1 MIKRTIPQWIT
12 AKTIP
17 SNTVKARG
25 HTLLLFAFFLWLG
38 VAPSA
43 WARPDVSLGETLKLL
58 GLQPVKSLKT
68 DPAESE
74 RYAGKNLPDVFAEN
88 KKPYITIGGVKVWLT
103 ESLILIKG
111 NLAIDRVD
119 YDKVLV
125 PLIWRNKAPFGIGFR
140 RIVIDP
146 GHGGKDPGIVSKMYN
161 YAEKSA
167 TLDTALRLKI
177 ILEKLGFEV
186 LLTRDKDKFVDLPDR
201 CDYANKV
208 KADLFISLHFNG
220 GAPKDSTTSG
230 IETYCLT
237 VAGESSTN
245 HSKKTASSIML
256 PGNRLD
262 ALNLLLAWSVHQ
274 RAVNST
280 GTEDRAVKRARF
292 AVLKSLNC
300 PGILF
305 EGGFISSQAEGAQIA
320 NPNYRQ
326 KLAESIAAG
335 IIDYSNRL
343 KP

>member
-1 MIKRTIPQWIT
+1 M
-12 AKTIP
+12 
-17 SNTVKARG
+17 KARG
-25 HTLLLFAFFLWLG
+25 HTLLLFAIFLWIG
-38 VAPSA
+38 IAPAA
-43 WARPDVSLGETLKLL
+43 WAKPDLALGETLKLL
-58 GLQPVKSLKT
+58 GLQPVASLKT

-74 RYAGKNLPDVFAEN
+74 RYTGKNLPDVFAEN

-103 ESLILIKG
+103 EALIVIKG

-140 RIVIDP
+140 RIVLDP
-146 GHGGKDPGIVSKMYN
+146 GHGGKDPGIMSKVYN

-186 LLTRDKDKFVDLPDR
+186 FLTREKDNFVELSDR
-201 CDYANKV
+201 CEYANKL

-220 GAPKDSTTSG
+220 GGPKDITTSG
-230 IETYCLT
+230 LETYCLT

-245 HSKKTASSIML
+245 QSKKTASNFML

-262 ALNLLLAWSVHQ
+262 SLNVLLAWSVHL
-274 RAVNST
+274 RTVNT
-280 GTEDRAVKRARF
+280 MGTEDRAVKRARF

-300 PGILF
+300 PGILI
-305 EGGFISSQAEGAQIA
+305 EGGFISSQTEGAQIA
-320 NPNYRQ
+320 SPNYRQ
-326 KLAESIAAG
+326 KLAESIATG

>member
-1 MIKRTIPQWIT
+1 M
-12 AKTIP
+12 
-17 SNTVKARG
+17 KARG
-25 HTLLLFAFFLWLG
+25 HTLLLFVFFLWLG
-38 VAPSA
+38 VAPTA
-43 WARPDVSLGETLKLL
+43 WAKPDLALGETLKLL
-58 GLQPVKSLKT
+58 GLQPVPALKT

-88 KKPYITIGGVKVWLT
+88 KKPYITIGGIKVFLT
-103 ESLILIKG
+103 EALTLIKG

-146 GHGGKDPGIVSKMYN
+146 GHGGKDPGIMSKMYN

-186 LLTRDKDKFVDLPDR
+186 LLTREKDNFVDLSDR

-220 GAPKDSTTSG
+220 AGPKDTTTSG
-230 IETYCLT
+230 FETYCLT

-245 HSKKTASSIML
+245 QSKKTASGIML

-262 ALNLLLAWSVHQ
+262 ALNVLLAWSVQ
-274 RAVNST
+274 IRAVQKL

-300 PGILF
+300 PGILV
-305 EGGFISSQAEGAQIA
+305 EGGFVSSQTEGAQIA
-320 NPNYRQ
+320 DPNYRQ
-326 KLAESIAAG
+326 KLAESIATG
-335 IIDYSNRL
+335 IIDYCNRL
-343 KP
+343 RP

>member
-1 MIKRTIPQWIT
+1 M
-12 AKTIP
+12 KTIP
-17 SNTVKARG
+17 SNSVKARG
-25 HTLLLFAFFLWLG
+25 HTLLLFAFLLWIG
-38 VAPSA
+38 VAPSV
-43 WARPDVSLGETLKLL
+43 WAKPDLALGETLKLL
-58 GLQPVKSLKT
+58 GLQQITSLKT

-74 RYAGKNLPDVFAEN
+74 RYVGKNLPDVFAEN
-88 KKPYITIGGVKVWLT
+88 KKPYITIGGVKVYLT
-103 ESLILIKG
+103 ETLILIKG

-140 RIVIDP
+140 RIVIDA
-146 GHGGKDPGIVSKMYN
+146 GHGGKDPGIVSKTYN
-161 YAEKSA
+161 YTEKAA

-186 LLTRDKDKFVDLPDR
+186 FLTRDKDNYVELADR
-201 CDYANKV
+201 CDYANKL

-220 GAPKDSTTSG
+220 GAPKDTTTCG
-230 IETYCLT
+230 LETYCLT

-245 HSKKTASSIML
+245 QSKKTATGIML

-262 ALNLLLAWSVHQ
+262 ALNVLLAWSVHL
-274 RAVNST
+274 RTVNT
-280 GTEDRAVKRARF
+280 LGTEDRAIKRARF

-300 PGILF
+300 PGILV
-305 EGGFISSQAEGAQIA
+305 EGGFISSQTEGAQIA

-326 KLAESIAAG
+326 KLAESVAAG
-335 IIDYSNRL
+335 ITDYSNRL

>member
-1 MIKRTIPQWIT
+1 M
-12 AKTIP
+12 
-17 SNTVKARG
+17 KARG
-25 HTLLLFAFFLWLG
+25 HTFLLFAFLLWIG

-43 WARPDVSLGETLKLL
+43 WAKPDLALGETLKLL
-58 GLQPVKSLKT
+58 GLQQVASLKT

-88 KKPYITIGGVKVWLT
+88 KKPYITIGGVKVYLT
-103 ESLILIKG
+103 ETLILIKG

-140 RIVIDP
+140 RIVIDA
-146 GHGGKDPGIVSKMYN
+146 GHGGKDPGIMSKPYN
-161 YAEKSA
+161 YAEKAA

-186 LLTRDKDKFVDLPDR
+186 FLTRDKDNYVELTDR
-201 CDYANKV
+201 CDFANKL

-220 GAPKDSTTSG
+220 GGPKDTTTSG
-230 IETYCLT
+230 LETYCLT

-245 HSKKTASSIML
+245 QSKKTATSIML

-262 ALNLLLAWSVHQ
+262 ALNVLLAWSVHL
-274 RAVNST
+274 RTVNT
-280 GTEDRAVKRARF
+280 LGTEDRAVKRARF

-300 PGILF
+300 PGILV
-305 EGGFISSQAEGAQIA
+305 EGGFISSQTEGAQIA

-326 KLAESIAAG
+326 KLAESVAAG

>member
-1 MIKRTIPQWIT
+1 
-12 AKTIP
+12 
-17 SNTVKARG
+17 VKARG
-25 HTLLLFAFFLWLG
+25 PTLLLFAFFLWLG
-38 VAPSA
+38 VAPTA
-43 WARPDVSLGETLKLL
+43 WARPDLSLGETLKLL
-58 GLQPVKSLKT
+58 GLQPVPALKT

-88 KKPYITIGGVKVWLT
+88 KKPYITIGGVKVFLT
-103 ESLILIKG
+103 EALILIKG

-146 GHGGKDPGIVSKMYN
+146 GHGGKDPGIMSKIYN

-186 LLTRDKDKFVDLPDR
+186 ILTRDKDRFVDLSDR

-220 GAPKDSTTSG
+220 GGPNDTTTSG
-230 IETYCLT
+230 FETYCLT

-245 HSKKTASSIML
+245 QSKKTATGIML

-262 ALNLLLAWSVHQ
+262 ALNVLLAWSVQ
-274 RAVNST
+274 IRAVQT
-280 GTEDRAVKRARF
+280 LATEDRAVKRARF

-300 PGILF
+300 PGILV
-305 EGGFISSQAEGAQIA
+305 EGGFVSSKTEGAQIA
-320 NPNYRQ
+320 DPNYRQ

-343 KP
+343 RP

>member
-1 MIKRTIPQWIT
+1 M
-12 AKTIP
+12 
-17 SNTVKARG
+17 KARG
-25 HTLLLFAFFLWLG
+25 HTLLLFAFFLWIG
-38 VAPSA
+38 VAPQA
-43 WARPDVSLGETLKLL
+43 WAKPDLALGETLKLL
-58 GLQPVKSLKT
+58 GLQPVQSLKT

-88 KKPYITIGGVKVWLT
+88 KKPYITIGGVKVYLT
-103 ESLILIKG
+103 EALILIKG

-140 RIVIDP
+140 RIILDP
-146 GHGGKDPGIVSKMYN
+146 GHGGKDPGIMSKMYN

-186 LLTRDKDKFVDLPDR
+186 FLTRDKDNYVELTDR
-201 CDYANKV
+201 CDYANKL

-220 GAPKDSTTSG
+220 GGPKDNTTCG
-230 IETYCLT
+230 LETYCLT

-245 HSKKTASSIML
+245 QSKKTATGIML

-262 ALNLLLAWSVHQ
+262 ALNVLLAWSVHL
-274 RAVNST
+274 RTVNT
-280 GTEDRAVKRARF
+280 MCTEDRAVKRARF

-300 PGILF
+300 PGVLI
-305 EGGFISSQAEGAQIA
+305 EGGFISSQTEGAQIA

>member
-1 MIKRTIPQWIT
+1 M
-12 AKTIP
+12 
-17 SNTVKARG
+17 KARG
-25 HTLLLFAFFLWLG
+25 HTLLLFVFFLWLG
-38 VAPSA
+38 VAPTA
-43 WARPDVSLGETLKLL
+43 WAKPDLALGETLKLL
-58 GLQPVKSLKT
+58 GLQPVPALKT

-88 KKPYITIGGVKVWLT
+88 KKPYITIGGIKVFLT
-103 ESLILIKG
+103 EALTLIKG

-186 LLTRDKDKFVDLPDR
+186 LLTREKDNFVDLSDR

-220 GAPKDSTTSG
+220 AGPKDTTTSG
-230 IETYCLT
+230 FETYCLT

-245 HSKKTASSIML
+245 QSKKTASGIML

-262 ALNLLLAWSVHQ
+262 ALNVLLAWSVQ
-274 RAVNST
+274 IRAVQKL

-300 PGILF
+300 PGILV
-305 EGGFISSQAEGAQIA
+305 EGGFVSSQTEGAQIA
-320 NPNYRQ
+320 DPNYRQ
-326 KLAESIAAG
+326 KLAESIATG
-335 IIDYSNRL
+335 IIDYCNRL
-343 KP
+343 RP

>member
-1 MIKRTIPQWIT
+1 M
-12 AKTIP
+12 
-17 SNTVKARG
+17 KARG
-25 HTLLLFAFFLWLG
+25 HTLLLFAFFLWIG
-38 VAPSA
+38 VTPRA
-43 WARPDVSLGETLKLL
+43 WAKPDLALGETLKLL
-58 GLQPVKSLKT
+58 GLQPVQSLKT

-88 KKPYITIGGVKVWLT
+88 KKPYITIGGIKVYLT
-103 ESLILIKG
+103 ETLILIKG

-140 RIVIDP
+140 RIVIDA
-146 GHGGKDPGIVSKMYN
+146 GHGGKDPGIMSKAYN

-177 ILEKLGFEV
+177 ILEKLGFDV
-186 LLTRDKDKFVDLPDR
+186 FLTRDTDNYVELTDR
-201 CDYANKV
+201 CDFANKL
-208 KADLFISLHFNG
+208 KADLFISIHFNG
-220 GAPKDSTTSG
+220 GAPKDTTTSG
-230 IETYCLT
+230 LETYCLT

-245 HSKKTASSIML
+245 QSKKTATNIML

-262 ALNLLLAWSVHQ
+262 ALNVLLAWSVHQ
-274 RAVNST
+274 RIVNT
-280 GTEDRAVKRARF
+280 LGTEDRAVKRARF

-300 PGILF
+300 PGILV
-305 EGGFISSQAEGAQIA
+305 EGGFISSQTEGAQIA

-326 KLAESIAAG
+326 KLAESVASG